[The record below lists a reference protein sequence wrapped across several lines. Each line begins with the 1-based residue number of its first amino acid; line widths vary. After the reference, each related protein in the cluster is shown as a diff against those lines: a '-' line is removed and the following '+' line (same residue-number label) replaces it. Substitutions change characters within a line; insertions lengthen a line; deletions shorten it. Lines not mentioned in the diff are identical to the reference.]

1 MERRTVRLTGKV
13 WINAFHGDLDY
24 ELWADIAG
32 QRTYTLKQFMGKY
45 IDDFFGEHV
54 RAHYTLGVYEPR
66 TSRLVFNDTERG
78 RELATM
84 FKLGH
89 ECL

>member
-13 WINAFHGDLDY
+13 WINEYYGDLDF
-24 ELWADIAG
+24 ELWADISG
-32 QRTYTLKQFMGKY
+32 QRTYTLKQFMMNYLDK
-45 IDDFFGEHV
+45 FFGESC
-54 RAHYTLGVYEPR
+54 RGEYEIAVYEPR
-66 TSRLVFNDTERG
+66 TSRIVFNNTERG